1 MSKELFLLSS
11 NKARQCKL
19 ELITRSLRWGSK
31 ISFYRTTELSV
42 PKSRQVIAHAPPRL
56 LLLKWKF
63 PKLCMHIHTAP
74 GADVPWRGRGD
85 GHKATAAASLLQLM
99 SCSPHKAGCLGAAAQ
114 RVSASPGGVH
124 VCTALILNT
133 AFGGLAGTAAP
144 GGVRS
149 PGLQPKNSPSDLGEV
164 LLFLLRPSIIG
175 VITLK
180 LSLSH
185 SGLPR
190 LFATGVQLPSPSP
203 AWPASKHHNWFI
215 PAGTSLL

>member
-19 ELITRSLRWGSK
+19 ELITRLLRWGSK

-99 SCSPHKAGCLGAAAQ
+99 SCSPHKAGCLGLQHSMSLPHLEGSMSAQ
-114 RVSASPGGVH
+114 PPSSTQPLGGWQVQQPRVGCAPQG
-124 VCTALILNT
+124 CTPRTPHPIW
-133 AFGGLAGTAAP
+133 
-144 GGVRS
+144 VRFCS
-149 PGLQPKNSPSDLGEV
+149 SSSD
-164 LLFLLRPSIIG
+164 
-175 VITLK
+175 
-180 LSLSH
+180 
-185 SGLPR
+185 
-190 LFATGVQLPSPSP
+190 P
-203 AWPASKHHNWFI
+203 A
-215 PAGTSLL
+215 

>member
-1 MSKELFLLSS
+1 MEISKALHAHTHSPGC
-11 NKARQCKL
+11 RRPL
-19 ELITRSLRWGSK
+19 EG
-31 ISFYRTTELSV
+31 E
-42 PKSRQVIAHAPPRL
+42 
-56 LLLKWKF
+56 
-63 PKLCMHIHTAP
+63 
-74 GADVPWRGRGD
+74 RGRTQ
-85 GHKATAAASLLQLM
+85 GHGCRLPPAAHELQP
-99 SCSPHKAGCLGAAAQ
+99 SQSGVSGAAAQ

-124 VCTALILNT
+124 VCTAPILNT

-144 GGVRS
+144 GGMHS
-149 PGLQPKNSPSDLGEV
+149 PGLHPKNSPSDLGEV
-164 LLFLLRPSIIG
+164 LLFLLRPSIG

-203 AWPASKHHNWFI
+203 ARPASKHHNWFI